1 MTYQK
6 ANEHLAPILAYFKAT
21 SPWLLSFLKKWKK
34 LEQSGI
40 VNFKNRVFK

>member
-6 ANEHLAPILAYFKAT
+6 ANKHLAPILAYFKAT
-21 SPWLLSFLKKWKK
+21 SPWLLKKTEKK